1 MRKFHIHL
9 FFVLLFFL
17 FCENSLAKAGGVGVG
32 GGFLDFGGN
41 RVAVNGSS
49 SKEILRERPIKR
61 TSPAPQDKK
70 AGIDGVDKK
79 KEGGLLNPQNQNLAT
94 KKNRMTIDE
103 RRALRRQI
111 YDAGHDVYVAP
122 K

>member
-1 MRKFHIHL
+1 MHKLHIHL
-9 FFVLLFFL
+9 FFFLLFSL
-17 FCENSLAKAGGVGVG
+17 FGENSLAKSGGVG

-111 YDAGHDVYVAP
+111 HDAEHDVYVAP